1 MLDDYL
7 SHEECDSLIKYYKE
21 NEERLSVKHGMIYPL
36 KFKEGY
42 HKFPELVNRLN
53 ATAKLFG
60 NNQINWM
67 QIVKWPVGAF
77 QLHHHDQSQPDITLS
92 SILYLND
99 DYEGGQTNYE
109 DGTIFKPKK
118 GSGRGGAKKASLEQL
133 KKIPKK
139 TKPAKTISS
148 ESVKR
153 LIGDMKERG
162 VVKS

>member
-1 MLDDYL
+1 MLDNYL

-42 HKFPELVNRLN
+42 HKFPDLVNQLN

-60 NNQINWM
+60 DNQINWM

-77 QLHHHDQSQPDITLS
+77 QLH
-92 SILYLND
+92 

-118 GSGRGGAKKASLEQL
+118 GRLLLFDGTHHKHGVKEVKNNVRYTVATWY
-133 KKIPKK
+133 KKI
-139 TKPAKTISS
+139 
-148 ESVKR
+148 
-153 LIGDMKERG
+153 
-162 VVKS
+162 

>member
-1 MLDDYL
+1 MLDNYL

-42 HKFPELVNRLN
+42 HKFPDLVNRLN

-118 GSGRGGAKKASLEQL
+118 GRFLLFDGTHHKHGVKEVKNNVRYTVATWY
-133 KKIPKK
+133 KKI
-139 TKPAKTISS
+139 
-148 ESVKR
+148 
-153 LIGDMKERG
+153 
-162 VVKS
+162 

>member
-1 MLDDYL
+1 MLDNYL

-42 HKFPELVNRLN
+42 HKFPDLVNQLN

-60 NNQINWM
+60 ENQINWM

-92 SILYLND
+92 SIIYLND

-118 GSGRGGAKKASLEQL
+118 GRLLLFDGTHHKHGVKEVKNNVRYTVATWY
-133 KKIPKK
+133 KKI
-139 TKPAKTISS
+139 
-148 ESVKR
+148 
-153 LIGDMKERG
+153 
-162 VVKS
+162 

>member
-42 HKFPELVNRLN
+42 HKFPDLVNRLN

-99 DYEGGQTNYE
+99 DYEGGYTRFFSNKDDTTGNNIIPQI
-109 DGTIFKPKK
+109 GTICLMDQSIEHDVPKITNGIK
-118 GSGRGGAKKASLEQL
+118 YVIRTELMYK
-133 KKIPKK
+133 
-139 TKPAKTISS
+139 
-148 ESVKR
+148 
-153 LIGDMKERG
+153 
-162 VVKS
+162 